1 MGDDFFHEL
10 VITQTVN
17 SFYYF
22 FLLKDNVENRI
33 NIKARNDFENKVFL
47 LLEDQQ
53 AIRDTRQC

>member
-22 FLLKDNVENRI
+22 FLLKYNVENR
-33 NIKARNDFENKVFL
+33 IKARNDFENKVFL

>member
-33 NIKARNDFENKVFL
+33 KARNDFENKVFL